1 LFYLQN
7 HQQLVKYLLIF
18 CLFTCLGTSAFSQ
31 TKDKKNTKPN
41 TPVATTTVVNTTS
54 ATTTAVTAPN
64 SSNVN
69 KDSDDKANP
78 NDIDRVIAV
87 VNREVITE
95 HELKTRVESLTRQFV
110 EAKKPLPSK
119 DIVQK
124 EVLERLI
131 DESIMYQEGTILG
144 VRILEQE
151 LDGILNNI
159 ATQNKLTLEQFRIA
173 TEKSGTSW
181 DKYKQNIR
189 REVVISRYRERSV
202 ESKLKISDAE
212 IEAFV
217 NTQIKRPQSNQASG
231 MVEPEMIDIAQI
243 LIPIPTGASNSEIA
257 SLQSKAQTI
266 YDQTSKEAEF
276 MKYANQLAATDKTI
290 RVQDLGYRTIDR
302 LPQVFVDATNGL
314 NAGGLA
320 PNVIKTAAGF
330 HILKVLDRKS
340 NTSTLA
346 SQNNN
351 SESIYITQSEV
362 NQMMLKVKQG
372 ANEEEVIRR
381 LKTFRDQIKAKTVNF
396 TDIAKKYSEDP
407 NVVTNQ
413 GYLGWISPGQ
423 VPPEVDVALSR
434 LNLGELSDP
443 FQTEFGWH
451 IVQLINRRQSE
462 VTAAQQREYARAA
475 IRQSK
480 LIQANEDW
488 IRELR
493 DNATIEL
500 RPPYTMTK

>member
-1 LFYLQN
+1 MSKRENHLFYLQT
-7 HQQLVKYLLIF
+7 QQQFVKYVITFCIF
-18 CLFTCLGTSAFSQ
+18 ACLGASAFSQ
-31 TKDKKNTKPN
+31 TKDKKSAKSN
-41 TPVATTTVVNTTS
+41 TPVVTTTSAATTTENQII
-54 ATTTAVTAPN
+54 
-64 SSNVN
+64 VN
-69 KDSDDKANP
+69 KDVNNKVNP

-95 HELKTRVESLTRQFV
+95 HELKIRIELITKQFT

-131 DESIMYQEGTILG
+131 DESIMYQEATILG
-144 VRILEQE
+144 VRVLEQE
-151 LDGILNNI
+151 LENILTNI
-159 ATQNKLTLEQFRIA
+159 ATQNKLTLEQFKTA

-181 DKYKQNIR
+181 DKYKQSIR

-202 ESKLKISDAE
+202 DSKIKISDAE
-212 IEAFV
+212 IDAFI
-217 NTQIKRPQSNQASG
+217 NTQIKRPQSNEASG
-231 MVEPEMIDIAQI
+231 TVEPEMIDIAQI
-243 LIPIPTGASNSEIA
+243 LIPIPTGSSNAEILA
-257 SLQSKAQTI
+257 LQAKAQTI

-276 MKYANQLAATDKTI
+276 MKFANQLATSDKTV
-290 RVQDLGYRTIDR
+290 RVQDLGYRTSDR
-302 LPQVFVDATNGL
+302 LPQVFVEATNGL
-314 NAGGLA
+314 SAGGLA
-320 PNVIKTAAGF
+320 PKVIKTAAGF

-340 NTSTLA
+340 SASTTA
-346 SQNNN
+346 SQNNK
-351 SESIYITQSEV
+351 SESIFITQSEA
-362 NQMMLKVKQG
+362 NQMMLTVKQG

-407 NVVTNQ
+407 NVVKNQ

-434 LNLGELSDP
+434 LNPGELSDP

-462 VTAAQQREYARAA
+462 VTAAQQKEYASAA
-475 IRQSK
+475 LRQSK
-480 LIQANEDW
+480 LVQANEDW